1 MAGIAME
8 TGTFV
13 TIGVSQMESPAVRI
27 AAQNLKQDLM
37 SVLAA
42 EVSLEENKGN
52 ETIIVGTIGVS
63 QGIEQYF
70 DPGNCR
76 MSWEISERRH
86 IFMQYR
92 MESW

>member
-70 DPGNCR
+70 DPGKLQDELGNFR
-76 MSWEISERRH
+76 
-86 IFMQYR
+86 
-92 MESW
+92 